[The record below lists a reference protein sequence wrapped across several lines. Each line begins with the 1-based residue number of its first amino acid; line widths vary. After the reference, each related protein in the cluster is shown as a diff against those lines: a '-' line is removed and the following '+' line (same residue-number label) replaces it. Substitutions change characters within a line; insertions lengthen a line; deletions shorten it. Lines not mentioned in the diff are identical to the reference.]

1 MAQEKPTKIVSMR
14 AVDLGYVGLEL
25 KTYRAGPAQFEIVG
39 QALDIN
45 VAPKSYDLFGYP
57 KPEICMTIDADQYQR
72 SFLGTR
78 HTIPEWLLVRDVWAS
93 IGEFGVL
100 RILTAFELA
109 PDAPVATMDDL
120 ISLSHIV
127 GQTSPNDVLLY
138 RAVAR
143 WLEANVSYQSGPLWP
158 LNLVPSPQDDAN
170 LNEWTQH
177 QSLMCE
183 EMAWRSTHILDDT
196 NRWAGLVSGKQ
207 AKTCGFNHYADD
219 QLARVSVSKLQP
231 LNAIYLW
238 DTPNRTMD
246 QIYDALMV
254 FSLPQVQRT
263 MLEFDRQN
271 AASLA
276 LRTSNFGTPALASGE
291 VLKYISETGVYLARV
306 PRYRSFFPNDVKE
319 WFDANM
325 VYYRVDEETSGLQRD
340 IANLRTAQSARNERR
355 SSRFNRSVTFIGL
368 LFTSLSFISTVTA
381 VSQFYYGDSSA
392 LDPFEKTM
400 LLGLSLSFGLIALLW
415 LFLSTRRR

>member
-39 QALDIN
+39 EALDIN

-138 RAVAR
+138 RAVAC

-196 NRWAGLVSGKQ
+196 NRWASLVSGKQ